1 MIMSR
6 TKETATYAS
15 NTQHNV
21 LATGTNIKGNISSEE
36 DFRIDGSIDGNI
48 SCEGKIIIGQ
58 NGLVLGNIIST
69 NIEVF
74 GQIKGNIICKD
85 TLILRSTSKLTGDIK
100 MQVIEIEP
108 GAQIMESTLSM
119 INKGSESEPDFQEK

>member
-6 TKETATYAS
+6 AKETATYAS

-21 LATGTNIKGNISSEE
+21 LATGTNLKGEISSEE
-36 DFRIDGSIDGNI
+36 DFRIDGSIEGNI
-48 SCEGKIIIGQ
+48 SCRGKIIVGQ
-58 NGLVLGNIIST
+58 SGSVMGDINCM

-74 GQIKGNIICKD
+74 GQVTGNISCKD
-85 TLILRSTSKLTGDIK
+85 TLILRATAIVTGDIR

-108 GAQIMESTLSM
+108 GAQVIESTISM
-119 INKGSESEPDFQEK
+119 INKLSESSIFNEV